1 MCIYMGLL
9 SSVSTKQQAA
19 KTKQECAPKADN
31 PPVLDPDPRQGIL
44 LISRK
49 QQIHTVLGGTLKYP
63 PTKVGTCELQAHEE
77 GGEANTGGHM
87 EGGAG
92 APGARYVG
100 EHVVVRALG
109 GHGPLFVVAEFVN
122 IIVIHIWPLP

>member
-1 MCIYMGLL
+1 MRVWAGDGRIMCIYMGLL

-19 KTKQECAPKADN
+19 KTKQECTPKAVS

-63 PTKVGTCELQAHEE
+63 PTCPPTRSL
-77 GGEANTGGHM
+77 M
-87 EGGAG
+87 
-92 APGARYVG
+92 Y
-100 EHVVVRALG
+100 
-109 GHGPLFVVAEFVN
+109 
-122 IIVIHIWPLP
+122 

>member
-1 MCIYMGLL
+1 MGLL

-63 PTKVGTCELQAHEE
+63 PTPAHPSTILSKVSGAA
-77 GGEANTGGHM
+77 ANHPH
-87 EGGAG
+87 AG
-92 APGARYVG
+92 AAGPRAGP
-100 EHVVVRALG
+100 ETIVRLTA
-109 GHGPLFVVAEFVN
+109 
-122 IIVIHIWPLP
+122 

>member
-1 MCIYMGLL
+1 MCILYGFM

-63 PTKVGTCELQAHEE
+63 PTLVPADCTAGRIARRHTRWCHLHR
-77 GGEANTGGHM
+77 TLHHLWL
-87 EGGAG
+87 AG
-92 APGARYVG
+92 AALHFGADHSG
-100 EHVVVRALG
+100 LG
-109 GHGPLFVVAEFVN
+109 N
-122 IIVIHIWPLP
+122 

>member
-63 PTKVGTCELQAHEE
+63 PTCPPTRSL
-77 GGEANTGGHM
+77 M
-87 EGGAG
+87 
-92 APGARYVG
+92 Y
-100 EHVVVRALG
+100 
-109 GHGPLFVVAEFVN
+109 
-122 IIVIHIWPLP
+122 